1 MDTVGKIILTIISYI
16 ALAAI
21 ALALS
26 IVSDCDDIIIKVIMF
41 VISVLVL
48 ALLIALGYAA
58 YYMIWVVA

>member
-1 MDTVGKIILTIISYI
+1 METVGKIILTIISYI

-26 IVSDCDDIIIKVIMF
+26 VVSDCDDIIITVIMF

-48 ALLIALGYAA
+48 ALFIALGYAA
-58 YYMIWVVA
+58 YYMIWVA

>member
-1 MDTVGKIILTIISYI
+1 METVGKIILTIISYI

-26 IVSDCDDIIIKVIMF
+26 VVSDCDDIIITVILF

-48 ALLIALGYAA
+48 ALIIALGYAA

>member
-1 MDTVGKIILTIISYI
+1 METVGKITLTIISYI

-26 IVSDCDDIIIKVIMF
+26 VVSDCDDIIITVIMF

-48 ALLIALGYAA
+48 ALIIALGYAA
-58 YYMIWVVA
+58 YYMIWVV